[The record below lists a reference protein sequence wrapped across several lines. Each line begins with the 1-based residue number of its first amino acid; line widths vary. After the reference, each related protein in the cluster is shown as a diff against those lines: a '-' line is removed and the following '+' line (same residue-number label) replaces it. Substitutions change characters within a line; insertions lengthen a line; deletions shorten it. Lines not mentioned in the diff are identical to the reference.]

1 MNPLLKM
8 LLEIGPLAV
17 FFITYRVAD
26 GDLMAATAFFI
37 VAVLASLAVS
47 FALTRRVPRMM
58 MVTAVVVLV
67 FGGLTLWLNDA
78 TFIKMKPT
86 VIYGLFALG
95 LAIGI
100 LRGQNYLKLLLEESM
115 QVDEEG
121 WHSMTVRWTGF
132 FLAMAIVNEL
142 VWRTQSEETWVNI
155 KTFAY
160 LPAALLFGA
169 AQIPLIRRHWIMEK
183 SEETAPPESA
193 NRPS

>member
-1 MNPLLKM
+1 MNPIVKL

-26 GDLMAATAFFI
+26 SDLMAATAVFI
-37 VAVLASLAVS
+37 IAVLASAVAS
-47 FALTRRVPRMM
+47 LLLTRRIPRMM
-58 MVTAVVVLV
+58 VVTAIVVVI

-100 LRGQNYLKLLLEESM
+100 LRDQNYLKLLLEDSL
-115 QVDEEG
+115 QIDDEG
-121 WHSMTVRWTGF
+121 WRRMTVRWTWF
-132 FLAMAIVNEL
+132 FIVMAVVNEL
-142 VWRTQSEETWVNI
+142 VWRSQTESVWVNI

-160 LPAALLFGA
+160 LPAALAFGA
-169 AQIPLIRRHWIMEK
+169 AQYPLIQRHWI
-183 SEETAPPESA
+183 ADQPESA
-193 NRPS
+193 EAPTTGGPG